1 MGKQKQQVISR
12 FFASKPKIPAAS
24 TPPPSNPSS
33 HSSPPPPKPVI
44 SSPNVKTT
52 VSFSPSKRKLLSSHL
67 ASTPKRLKPTLSP
80 HTQNPVP
87 PQSNPSLHQKFLQK
101 LLEPP
106 SPPLLESSIEPS
118 ESDHKKYTPLE
129 QQVVDLKNKYRDVLL
144 MVEVGYRFR
153 FFGKDAEIA
162 AKVLGI
168 YAHVDRNFL
177 TASVPTFRLNVY
189 VRSLVSAG
197 YKVGVVK
204 QTETAAIKAHG
215 SNRVG
220 PFGRGLSALYT
231 KATLE
236 AAEDVGGK
244 EEGCGAESN
253 YLVSVVEKV
262 LDVSGSVSNFGGAN
276 VRIGIV
282 GVEISTGDVVYGEFD
297 DGVMR
302 SGLEAV
308 VLSLAPAE
316 LLLGQPLSKQTEKLL
331 MAYAGPASNVRLE
344 HASCDC
350 FKDGGALEDVMSLYE
365 KMVEDNLADNVNQL
379 AEATEQR
386 NSIQG
391 VLNMPDLA
399 LQALALTIRH
409 LKQFGFERILCCGAS
424 FRSLSSRVEMNLS
437 ANTLQQLEILRNN
450 SDGSETGSL
459 LGVMNHTLTTYGSRL
474 LRHWVTHPLCDRNMI
489 TARLD
494 AVSEIAL
501 SMGSYKGSQSI
512 VEIEGGDSDATIMKP
527 ELSCLLSSVLTFLGR
542 SPDIQRGITRIFH
555 RTATPSEFI
564 AVIQAILSAGKQLKR
579 LHINEEYEDYG
590 CNKIGVAIV
599 QSALLRRLILTAS
612 SSKVLGNAVKLLSTL
627 NKEAADKGDFT
638 DLIIISKDQFPEVAR
653 ARKALQ
659 LAKEKLDNLI
669 GLYRKQFRNHKLE
682 FTCVSGTTHLVELSI
697 DAKVP
702 SNWVKVSSTKKTVRY
717 HPPEVLTALDQL
729 RLANEEL
736 TIICRAAWGS
746 FLMEFGEYYM
756 DFQAAVQALA
766 TLDCLHSLAILSKNK
781 NYVRPIFMEDNRPV
795 QIQIHAGRHPVLE
808 TILQDNFVPND
819 TILHADR
826 EYCQI
831 VTGPNMGGKSC
842 YIRQVA
848 LIAMMAQVG
857 SFVPAESATLPVL
870 DAIYSRMGASD
881 SIQQGRST
889 FLEELSEASQILH
902 SCTANSLVIID
913 ELGRGTSTH
922 DGVAIAYATLHYLL
936 EQKKCMVL
944 FVTHYPKIADIKAE
958 FPGSVEAYHVLYLTS
973 NNDEGTIDSK
983 SDHEI
988 TYLYKLVPGVS
999 ARSFGFKVALLAQL
1013 PSSCINKAMIMAT
1026 RLEMIESS
1034 RARKKSGEKQLQE
1047 TPSSDQELETQA
1059 IVLKSTAS
1067 FRGERTEDSEEF
1079 VSAVRDL
1086 LSKLKSATT
1095 DDDCAK
1101 SLELLKEAQ
1110 GIANELINRHVGPT
1124 FICPVDC

>member
-1 MGKQKQQVISR
+1 M
-12 FFASKPKIPAAS
+12 
-24 TPPPSNPSS
+24 
-33 HSSPPPPKPVI
+33 
-44 SSPNVKTT
+44 
-52 VSFSPSKRKLLSSHL
+52 
-67 ASTPKRLKPTLSP
+67 
-80 HTQNPVP
+80 
-87 PQSNPSLHQKFLQK
+87 
-101 LLEPP
+101 
-106 SPPLLESSIEPS
+106 
-118 ESDHKKYTPLE
+118 
-129 QQVVDLKNKYRDVLL
+129 
-144 MVEVGYRFR
+144 
-153 FFGKDAEIA
+153 
-162 AKVLGI
+162 
-168 YAHVDRNFL
+168 
-177 TASVPTFRLNVY
+177 
-189 VRSLVSAG
+189 
-197 YKVGVVK
+197 
-204 QTETAAIKAHG
+204 
-215 SNRVG
+215 
-220 PFGRGLSALYT
+220 
-231 KATLE
+231 
-236 AAEDVGGK
+236 
-244 EEGCGAESN
+244 
-253 YLVSVVEKV
+253 
-262 LDVSGSVSNFGGAN
+262 
-276 VRIGIV
+276 
-282 GVEISTGDVVYGEFD
+282 
-297 DGVMR
+297 
-302 SGLEAV
+302 
-308 VLSLAPAE
+308 
-316 LLLGQPLSKQTEKLL
+316 
-331 MAYAGPASNVRLE
+331 
-344 HASCDC
+344 
-350 FKDGGALEDVMSLYE
+350 
-365 KMVEDNLADNVNQL
+365 
-379 AEATEQR
+379 
-386 NSIQG
+386 
-391 VLNMPDLA
+391 
-399 LQALALTIRH
+399 
-409 LKQFGFERILCCGAS
+409 
-424 FRSLSSRVEMNLS
+424 
-437 ANTLQQLEILRNN
+437 
-450 SDGSETGSL
+450 
-459 LGVMNHTLTTYGSRL
+459 
-474 LRHWVTHPLCDRNMI
+474 
-489 TARLD
+489 
-494 AVSEIAL
+494 
-501 SMGSYKGSQSI
+501 
-512 VEIEGGDSDATIMKP
+512 
-527 ELSCLLSSVLTFLGR
+527 
-542 SPDIQRGITRIFH
+542 
-555 RTATPSEFI
+555 
-564 AVIQAILSAGKQLKR
+564 
-579 LHINEEYEDYG
+579 
-590 CNKIGVAIV
+590 

-702 SNWVKVSSTKKTVRY
+702 SNWVKVSSTNKTVRY

-944 FVTHYPKIADIKAE
+944 FVTHYPKIADIKVE
-958 FPGSVEAYHVLYLTS
+958 FPGSVEAYHVSYLTS

-1110 GIANELINRHVGPT
+1110 GIANELINR
-1124 FICPVDC
+1124 